1 MASTDTKFAGS
12 IPEIYERY
20 LVPLIFESYARD
32 LAARVLRTEAQSV
45 LETAAGTGVLTRA
58 LAAKLPASTRI
69 VATDLNQAMLTQ
81 AMRLIAGDA
90 KITWRQADALD
101 LPFAD
106 ESFDAVV
113 CQFGAMFFPDRVKG
127 YEEARRVLR
136 PGGRFL
142 FNVWGRI
149 SENQF
154 ADAVTEALASVFPD
168 DPPRFLARIP
178 HGYHDVDKIRKE
190 LRAAGFTSI
199 SIETKS
205 DVSRAP
211 SAREPAMGYCQ
222 GTPLR
227 AEIESRDASRLAEAT
242 QKATDALAAK
252 FGRGS
257 VEGSIQALIVTA
269 S

>member
-1 MASTDTKFAGS
+1 MTSTDTKFAGS
-12 IPEIYERY
+12 IPETYERY
-20 LVPLIFESYARD
+20 LVPLIFEPYARD

-58 LAAKLPASTRI
+58 LVAKLPPSTRI

-81 AMRLIAGDA
+81 AMRLLGADA

-113 CQFGAMFFPDRVKG
+113 CQFGAMFFPDKVKG
-127 YEEARRVLR
+127 YEEARRVLK
-136 PGGRFL
+136 PGGHFL

-154 ADAVTEALASVFPD
+154 AETVTEAPASVFPD
-168 DPPRFLARIP
+168 DPPRFLARVP
-178 HGYHDVDKIRKE
+178 HGYHDVDTIRKE

-205 DVSRAP
+205 DVSRAASP
-211 SAREPAMGYCQ
+211 REPAMGYCQ

-227 AEIESRDASRLAEAT
+227 SEIESRDASRLVEAT
-242 QKATDALAAK
+242 QKATEALAAK
-252 FGRGS
+252 FGHDS
-257 VEGSIQALIVTA
+257 IVGSIQALIVSA

>member
-12 IPEIYERY
+12 IPEIYERH

-45 LETAAGTGVLTRA
+45 LETAAGTGVVTRA
-58 LAAKLPASTRI
+58 LVAKLPVATRI
-69 VATDLNQAMLTQ
+69 VATDLNQTMLTL
-81 AMRLIAGDA
+81 AARLLPSDARIA
-90 KITWRQADALD
+90 WRHADALD

-106 ESFDAVV
+106 ESFDAVA
-113 CQFGAMFFPDRVKG
+113 CQFGVMFFPDKVKG
-127 YEEARRVLR
+127 YQEARRVLK
-136 PGGRFL
+136 PGGHFF

-154 ADAVTEALASVFPD
+154 ADTVTEALAAVFPD

-178 HGYHDVDKIRKE
+178 HGYHDVDTIRKE

-227 AEIESRDASRLAEAT
+227 AEIEARDASRLAEAT
-242 QKATDALAAK
+242 QKATEAIAAK
-252 FGRGS
+252 FGRDS
-257 VEGSIQALIVTA
+257 VEGTIQALIVTA